1 MEAKFEEWAILE
13 IMGHQTYAGRVSEQ
27 TVGGASFVRVDVPA
41 VGDLQPFTKLFGA
54 GSIYCITPVSEEVA
68 LARAATLK
76 QQPLS
81 VWDLPESIRSAVR
94 TVERLNAPV
103 TSPVT
108 DDDDYSD
115 DYEGGIRSE
124 YA

>member
-1 MEAKFEEWAILE
+1 MEVKFEEWAILE
-13 IMGHQTYAGRVSEQ
+13 IMGHQTYAGRVTEQ

-41 VGDLQPFTKLFGA
+41 VGDLQPFSKLFGA
-54 GSIYCITPVSEEVA
+54 SSIYCITPVTEAVA

-76 QQPLS
+76 QQPLDI
-81 VWDLPESIRSAVR
+81 WDLPDSIKSAVR

-103 TSPVT
+103 GSPVT
-108 DDDDYSD
+108 DEDDYVD